1 MKNMKHY
8 ECVFAD
14 INSSFGV
21 SVGIYIDLC
30 YKLLAPLNLPDHQMK
45 DLLFEN
51 DSEKMRRAWQNT
63 ELEQKLE
70 KRLSMNHKTYLSF
83 AHKLNGRILKLADKL
98 KLERTTFM
106 VSC

>member
-45 DLLFEN
+45 DLLLEN

-63 ELEQKLE
+63 ELEKKLE
-70 KRLSMNHKTYLSF
+70 KRLSMDRETYLSF
-83 AHKLNGRILKLADKL
+83 VRKLNARILKLAHKL
-98 KLERTTFM
+98 KLGPTFM